1 VTDRI
6 KVIIVDDSASV
17 RQALSDILSSNKSIE
32 VLNASSDPIIA
43 MKHMEKEWPDVII
56 SDIAMPRKDGL
67 TFVREIMATHPT
79 PVIICSSLTE
89 ENADISLEAMAA
101 GAVTVISKPK
111 IGARDFLHDSAL
123 LLIESVKSAA
133 TANVK
138 NFDLKASVKK
148 IKPKQA
154 AIATSP
160 PPKKSSSEITEKI
173 IAIGASAG
181 GTQAIETVLVSL
193 PDDLPGIVIVQH
205 MPEKFTEAFAK
216 RLNSFCA
223 VTVKEAEDNEI
234 IEKGVVLIAPGN
246 YHLTIKKNVNGYIA
260 SVKNGPLISRH
271 RPSVDVLFRSV
282 AQHASANA
290 LGIILTGMGDDG
302 AMGLSEMKA
311 AGAKT
316 IAQDKKTS
324 VVFGMPAEA
333 IKKGGVDKV
342 VPLDDIYKEII
353 NFSKYK

>member
-1 VTDRI
+1 MTDKI

-17 RQALSDILSSNKSIE
+17 RQVLSDVLSSDKSIE
-32 VLNASSDPIIA
+32 VLTAASDPIIA
-43 MKHMEKEWPDVII
+43 MKYMEKEWPDVII

-67 TFVREIMATHPT
+67 TFVREIMSIRPT
-79 PVIICSSLTE
+79 PVIICSALTE

-101 GAVTVISKPK
+101 GAVTVISKPR

-138 NFDLKASVKK
+138 NFNLKRTVKK
-148 IKPKQA
+148 IETQKA
-154 AIATSP
+154 ALSSQQQ
-160 PPKKSSSEITEKI
+160 KKIPHDVAEKI

-181 GTQAIETVLVSL
+181 GTQAIETILMSL

-216 RLNSFCA
+216 RLNSFC
-223 VTVKEAEDNEI
+223 VLTVKEAEDNETI
-234 IEKGVVLIAPGN
+234 KRGVALIAPGN
-246 YHLTIKKNVNGYIA
+246 FHLTIKKNVNSYIA
-260 SVKNGPLISRH
+260 SVKIGPLISRH

-282 AQHASANA
+282 AQNASSNS

-302 AMGLSEMKA
+302 AIGLSEMKA

-324 VVFGMPAEA
+324 IVFGMPAEA
-333 IKKGGVDKV
+333 IKKGCVDKV
-342 VPLDDIYKEII
+342 VPLDDIHKEII
-353 NFSKYK
+353 IFSKYK